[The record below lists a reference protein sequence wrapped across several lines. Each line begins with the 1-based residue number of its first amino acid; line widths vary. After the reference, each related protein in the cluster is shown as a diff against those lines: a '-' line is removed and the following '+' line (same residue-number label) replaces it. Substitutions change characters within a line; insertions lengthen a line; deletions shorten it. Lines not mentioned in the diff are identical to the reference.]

1 MRYDRD
7 VNESFVDLTYRGL
20 SLGRRVR
27 LSQVRPSTG
36 CLELPAPMPVGSR
49 IAIAAEDGTAFD
61 AIVTAVHEQVAG
73 SDRTPGMIVAPA
85 LAAEPAAAWWAARVS
100 LADDD
105 ALRPRTATGAG
116 RSRPATVRPRSHTT
130 PTPPPLAGGTTDEVP
145 TIISDLDAR
154 VAAAAGVAPRPD
166 GDRNAMRTLV
176 MPLSEIEA
184 LAAASTEDGGEPG
197 AASLPPAG
205 EHPVIDD
212 GNRTVIMQPV
222 DPADLGLDELGLADL
237 SLAALGLTALGG
249 ASAGAPGPDAAA
261 AHGAA
266 DGEPDADG
274 DPDGPDGD
282 EEPPDT
288 LKDAP
293 TAQPARGPRRRRSR
307 R

>member
-1 MRYDRD
+1 M
-7 VNESFVDLTYRGL
+7 NESFVDLTYRGL

-61 AIVTAVHEQVAG
+61 AVVTAIHEQVAG

-85 LAAEPAAAWWAARVS
+85 LATEPASAWWAARVS
-100 LADDD
+100 LPDDD
-105 ALRPRTATGAG
+105 ALRPRAATGAG

-130 PTPPPLAGGTTDEVP
+130 PTPPPLAGGTTHEVP
-145 TIISDLDAR
+145 AIISDLDAR

-166 GDRNAMRTLV
+166 GDRNAMRTMV

-184 LAAASTEDGGEPG
+184 LAAASTEDDGDPG
-197 AASLPPAG
+197 AAIVPPAG

-222 DPADLGLDELGLADL
+222 DPADLGLDDLGLADL

-249 ASAGAPGPDAAA
+249 ASAAELAPGAAA
-261 AHGAA
+261 AHSDA

-274 DPDGPDGD
+274 DPDGGPDGD

>member
-36 CLELPAPMPVGSR
+36 YLELPAPMPVGSR

-61 AIVTAVHEQVAG
+61 AVVTAIHEQVAG

-85 LAAEPAAAWWAARVS
+85 LAAEPATAWWAARVS
-100 LADDD
+100 LPDDD
-105 ALRPRTATGAG
+105 ALRARPATGAD
-116 RSRPATVRPRSHTT
+116 RIRPATVRPRSHTT

-184 LAAASTEDGGEPG
+184 LTAASSEDGGEPG
-197 AASLPPAG
+197 AEILPPAG

-212 GNRTVIMQPV
+212 GKRTVIMQPV
-222 DPADLGLDELGLADL
+222 DPVYLGLA
-237 SLAALGLTALGG
+237 ALGG
-249 ASAGAPGPDAAA
+249 ASAQSAEAEAD
-261 AHGAA
+261 A
-266 DGEPDADG
+266 DGDADG
-274 DPDGPDGD
+274 DPDGDPDGD

>member
-1 MRYDRD
+1 MRYDRG

-36 CLELPAPMPVGSR
+36 YLDLPAPMPVGSR

-61 AIVTAVHEQVAG
+61 AVVTAIHEQVAG

-85 LAAEPAAAWWAARVS
+85 LAAEPAAVWWAARVS
-100 LADDD
+100 LPEDD
-105 ALRPRTATGAG
+105 ALRPRTATGSG
-116 RSRPATVRPRSHTT
+116 RSRPPTVRPRSHTT
-130 PTPPPLAGGTTDEVP
+130 PTPPPPGDATTGEATTDEVP

-184 LAAASTEDGGEPG
+184 LTAASTDDHSELDP
-197 AASLPPAG
+197 AIAPPAG
-205 EHPVIDD
+205 EHAVIDD
-212 GNRTVIMQPV
+212 GRRTVIMQPV
-222 DPADLGLDELGLADL
+222 DPAALGLAAFG
-237 SLAALGLTALGG
+237 LAAPGLAGVPAPDTG
-249 ASAGAPGPDAAA
+249 SAERDA
-261 AHGAA
+261 
-266 DGEPDADG
+266 DIEPDADG
-274 DPDGPDGD
+274 ESDPDGGGVGGD

-293 TAQPARGPRRRRSR
+293 TAQPARGPRKRRSR

>member
-1 MRYDRD
+1 VRYDRG

-36 CLELPAPMPVGSR
+36 YLELPAPMPVGSR
-49 IAIAAEDGTAFD
+49 IAITAEDGMAFD
-61 AIVTAVHEQVAG
+61 AVVTAIHEQVGG

-85 LAAEPAAAWWAARVS
+85 LVAEPAAAWWAARVS
-100 LADDD
+100 LSEDDS
-105 ALRPRTATGAG
+105 LRPRAEAGAG

-130 PTPPPLAGGTTDEVP
+130 PTPPPLSGATPEGPTDEVP

-154 VAAAAGVAPRPD
+154 VAAAAGVEPRPD

-184 LAAASTEDGGEPG
+184 LTAASAGSGGEPDP
-197 AASLPPAG
+197 ADPPPADD
-205 EHPVIDD
+205 PAAIDDAIDD
-212 GNRTVIMQPV
+212 GKRTVIMQPL
-222 DPADLGLDELGLADL
+222 DPVILGLPP
-237 SLAALGLTALGG
+237 G
-249 ASAGAPGPDAAA
+249 AGEATAGAPG
-261 AHGAA
+261 G
-266 DGEPDADG
+266 DG
-274 DPDGPDGD
+274 DDGGDDGGD
-282 EEPPDT
+282 IEEPPDT